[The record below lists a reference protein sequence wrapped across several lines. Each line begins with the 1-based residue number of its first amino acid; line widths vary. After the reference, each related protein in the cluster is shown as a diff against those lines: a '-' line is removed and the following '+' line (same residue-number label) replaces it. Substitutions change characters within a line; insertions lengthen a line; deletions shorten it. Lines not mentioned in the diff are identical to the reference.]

1 MEKFM
6 IIVKICGLFCLG
18 KLKKKKNDKSR
29 ERLEETFNIIFNAFI

>member
-18 KLKKKKNDKSR
+18 KLKKKNDKSR
-29 ERLEETFNIIFNAFI
+29 KRLEETFNIIFNAFI